1 MAMVMAGLSLAL
13 LGCGTTWVSP
23 STYAGSPES
32 PDIVLMV
39 EAGAADEIAEAK
51 VTGQDDEQVVV
62 EVRLTRGEPDENAA
76 GHTLEATV
84 RLDGP
89 LGGRQVVDQEGRAI
103 PQA

>member
-13 LGCGTTWVSP
+13 LGCGTTRVSP

-39 EAGAADEIAEAK
+39 EAGAADEIA
-51 VTGQDDEQVVV
+51 
-62 EVRLTRGEPDENAA
+62 A

-89 LGGRQVVDQEGRAI
+89 LGGRQVVDQ
-103 PQA
+103 